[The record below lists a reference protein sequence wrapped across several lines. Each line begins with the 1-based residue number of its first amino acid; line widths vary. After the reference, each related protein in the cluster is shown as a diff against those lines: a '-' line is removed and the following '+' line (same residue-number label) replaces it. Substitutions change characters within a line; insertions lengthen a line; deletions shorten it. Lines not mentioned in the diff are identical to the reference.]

1 VSENP
6 DRVDGIELLIRDHR
20 TVDDLFEQYENLG
33 PEDHANRRSLVDDM
47 IRELSVHAA
56 VEEQFLYPFIRD
68 EVDGGDRLAQEGIEE
83 HQEAKEILAD
93 LEDREPSDP
102 DFDARVRELIADVRH
117 HVEEE
122 EQEFFPAL
130 RTVATPEQLGDLGER
145 LSSAKSAAPTRPHPG
160 APNTPP
166 GNLAAGP
173 VAGAVDRA
181 KDAVTKDR

>member
-1 VSENP
+1 MSEHP
-6 DRVDGIELLIRDHR
+6 DQVDGIELLTRDHR
-20 TVDDLFEQYENLG
+20 TVDDLFEQYEGLG
-33 PEDHANRRSLVDDM
+33 PEDHANKRSLVDDM

-93 LEDREPSDP
+93 LEDRQPSDP

-130 RTVATPEQLGDLGER
+130 RAAATPEQLQDLGER
-145 LSSAKSAAPTRPHPG
+145 LSTAKSAAPTRPHPG

-173 VAGAVDRA
+173 AAGAVDRV

>member
-1 VSENP
+1 MS
-6 DRVDGIELLIRDHR
+6 DHSHRVDGIELLIRDHR
-20 TVDDLFEQYENLG
+20 TVDDLFEQYENVG
-33 PEDHANRRSLVDDM
+33 PEDHATKRSLVDDM

-56 VEEQFLYPFIRD
+56 IEEPFLYPFIRD
-68 EVDGGDRLAQEGIEE
+68 EVNGGDRLAQEGIEE
-83 HQEAKEILAD
+83 HQEAKNILAD
-93 LEDREPSDP
+93 LEDRKPTDP

-130 RTVATPEQLGDLGER
+130 RTAATPEQLGDLGER
-145 LSSAKSAAPTRPHPG
+145 LSTAKSAAPTRPHPG

-181 KDAVTKDR
+181 KDAITKDR